1 MDRVLGVLGAKIALA
16 VWSRHVRE
24 KISHPRLMKDLCQTR
39 AQSKDES
46 FLALHMS
53 KLPDRMW
60 RHLKEARARVRSMK
74 DELLEIS
81 WNLEVT
87 HSKTREAEGTLSIEF
102 QKAPKK
108 AKEVIAAYK
117 ESSSSKLGPQRSSQ
131 VFYEYGYRVVLARFQ
146 AKYPDLDIKENL
158 FTSLM
163 EDNNV
168 PMEEEVPFDDSLSP
182 P

>member
-1 MDRVLGVLGAKIALA
+1 
-16 VWSRHVRE
+16 
-24 KISHPRLMKDLCQTR
+24 MKD
-39 AQSKDES
+39 
-46 FLALHMS
+46 
-53 KLPDRMW
+53 
-60 RHLKEARARVRSMK
+60 V
-74 DELLEIS
+74 LLEIS

-87 HSKTREAEGTLSIEF
+87 RSKTREAEGALSIEF

-117 ESSSSKLGPQRSSQ
+117 ESSNSKLGPQRSGQ